1 MPPDD
6 RQYREDLLLTQ
17 QYRRFDA
24 IVSANEALDAKA
36 TTLLGASSLIVS
48 LFGAVGLF
56 RLASPGAG
64 PSARLLVLLLVLLFA
79 AMVITVALAWWP
91 RAAAFP
97 GGADW
102 PAMKQRFLDAPSH
115 EAFTAALSDCI
126 AATGS
131 AVAVNRIKGRL
142 VRASF
147 ALFIAQLLILVL
159 LLATFPPSP

>member
-1 MPPDD
+1 MPTTDSK
-6 RQYREDLLLTQ
+6 YREDLLLTQ

-36 TTLLGASSLIVS
+36 TTLLGSSSLVVS

-64 PSARLLVLLLVLLFA
+64 PWARLLVVLLVLLFA

-91 RAAAFP
+91 RATAFP
-97 GGADW
+97 GGQDW
-102 PAMKQRFLDAPSH
+102 QSMKQRFLDAGTR
-115 EAFTAALSDCI
+115 EAFTAALSDSI
-126 AATGS
+126 AATEN
-131 AVAVNRIKGRL
+131 AVAVNSIKGRL

-159 LLATFPPSP
+159 LLATFPPAP